1 MAFLFNVIGINL
13 EIYEK
18 EAMKESSKDEQPIV
32 EF

>member
-1 MAFLFNVIGINL
+1 MAFLFNVIGVNL

-18 EAMKESSKDEQPIV
+18 EAMKESSKDEQRIV